1 MSDTYDRQAETEVL
15 RSLFPQ
21 MEDSAQLRRV
31 VAGALRDRLTPR
43 QRQTLLLYY
52 AGGMNASQI
61 ARMRGVYPSTV
72 WRTLKR
78 ARHELLWALR
88 LGGVDISD

>member
-1 MSDTYDRQAETEVL
+1 MNVTYDRQAELEVI
-15 RSLFPQ
+15 RSAFPQ
-21 MEDSAQLRRV
+21 MAEDTRTCRI
-31 VAGALRDRLTPR
+31 VAGALRRRLTPR

-52 AGGMNASQI
+52 TGGMNVSQI

-78 ARHELLWALR
+78 AKHELLWALR